1 MFKNNKIGT
10 KLLLAILVPAL
21 LSIGVISL
29 MGFVVAKQTLEE
41 QSFKQLMAVRE
52 SKKIQI
58 ENYFQQIRKQVRTF
72 SEDSMIIDAMLEFE
86 TAFRDRP
93 VELNM
98 RDENQLRDYY
108 QTEFLPRLNKN
119 LEQAANIESF
129 WPKEE
134 IVLAIQFE
142 YLAANTFPTGEK
154 DSKIDSITKNP
165 YSEAHVK
172 YNPIIRN

>member
-58 ENYFQQIRKQVRTF
+58 ENYFQQIRNRFAPFQKTV
-72 SEDSMIIDAMLEFE
+72 
-86 TAFRDRP
+86 
-93 VELNM
+93 
-98 RDENQLRDYY
+98 
-108 QTEFLPRLNKN
+108 
-119 LEQAANIESF
+119 
-129 WPKEE
+129 
-134 IVLAIQFE
+134 
-142 YLAANTFPTGEK
+142 
-154 DSKIDSITKNP
+154 
-165 YSEAHVK
+165 
-172 YNPIIRN
+172 

>member
-1 MFKNNKIGT
+1 MFKKNKIGT
-10 KLLLAILVPAL
+10 KLLLAILVPTL
-21 LSIGVISL
+21 LSIVVISL

-52 SKKIQI
+52 SKKKQI

-98 RDENQLRDYY
+98 KDENQLRDYY
-108 QTEFLPRLNKN
+108 QTEFLPRLNEN
-119 LEQAANIESF
+119 
-129 WPKEE
+129 
-134 IVLAIQFE
+134 
-142 YLAANTFPTGEK
+142 
-154 DSKIDSITKNP
+154 
-165 YSEAHVK
+165 
-172 YNPIIRN
+172 

>member
-1 MFKNNKIGT
+1 MFKKIKIGT

-29 MGFVVAKQTLEE
+29 IGFVSAKQTLEE

-72 SEDSMIIDAMLEFE
+72 SEDSMIVDAMLEFE

-98 RDENQLRDYY
+98 KDENQLEIIIKQNFCRD
-108 QTEFLPRLNKN
+108 
-119 LEQAANIESF
+119 
-129 WPKEE
+129 
-134 IVLAIQFE
+134 
-142 YLAANTFPTGEK
+142 
-154 DSKIDSITKNP
+154 
-165 YSEAHVK
+165 
-172 YNPIIRN
+172 